1 MFTHTRTLSVNMRR
15 NCHLELRL
23 VPPQSP
29 FIFSD
34 HHHLR
39 QEDHNDEINTVGG
52 DLKEKQNQQLT
63 IFYDGK
69 VSVCDVTEIQAMTII
84 KVASEE
90 MDDKWRRRVESEP
103 CSPLISPLTY
113 SQGGL
118 SMKRSL
124 QRFLQKRKH
133 RIEST
138 SPYHT

>member
-1 MFTHTRTLSVNMRR
+1 MRR

-34 HHHLR
+34 HHHCLR
-39 QEDHNDEINTVGG
+39 QEDHSDEINTVSG

-69 VSVCDVTEIQAMTII
+69 VSVCDVTELQAMTII
-84 KVASEE
+84 KIASEE
-90 MDDKWRRRVESEP
+90 MDDKWRRRGGCSESEP

-133 RIEST
+133 RIQST